1 MRIKKTAKG
10 EKGKALLS
18 SWHTYLYHRNHDAM
32 RLFFQKEQMAPV
44 SPLMKWK

>member
-18 SWHTYLYHRNHDAM
+18 SWHTVSMINPVPHRVWQSWFILAEN
-32 RLFFQKEQMAPV
+32 F
-44 SPLMKWK
+44 